1 MSRMSE
7 LVIDIQDDIELGE
20 LSFAEIA
27 KKHNVPLSW
36 IDEVA
41 TEMMNYPQDSYDESM
56 DGDFD
61 SAMTSAGFGTDEN
74 YE

>member
-41 TEMMNYPQDSYDESM
+41 TASHSDKYGY
-56 DGDFD
+56 F
-61 SAMTSAGFGTDEN
+61 
-74 YE
+74 